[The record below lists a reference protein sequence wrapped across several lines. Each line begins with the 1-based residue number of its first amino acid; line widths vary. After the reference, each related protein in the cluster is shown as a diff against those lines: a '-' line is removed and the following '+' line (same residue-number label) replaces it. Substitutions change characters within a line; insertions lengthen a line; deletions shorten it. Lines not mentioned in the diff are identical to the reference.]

1 MPRIPPAA
9 VLEPN
14 ISGTRSNSQPGLV
27 ECFWRSPKCRWR
39 ALGIV
44 ALLDAGTAEQFNK
57 AFAQC
62 HFLPQTEH
70 RQFVRGVRFALWWHC
85 RRSRGAGSLLGF
97 AGVI

>member
-1 MPRIPPAA
+1 LGG
-9 VLEPN
+9 VLV
-14 ISGTRSNSQPGLV
+14 GAR
-27 ECFWRSPKCRWR
+27 R
-39 ALGIV
+39 GIV
-44 ALLDAGTAEQFNK
+44 ARLDAGTVEQFNK